1 MSSNENP
8 ILRDLHA
15 NATAVGEIES
25 FTTDAITIR
34 GPFAAGVGIALR
46 PGVRVFILDEDTA
59 IDIMPRHAEVDF

>member
-15 NATAVGEIES
+15 RATAVGEIES

-34 GPFAAGVGIALR
+34 GPFTGGVGIALR

-59 IDIMPRHAEVDF
+59 IAIMPRQGEVDL